1 MKCLHIHM
9 DQTVQILSRIACLLL
24 LTLLVAA
31 RTVHAQAPPVS
42 LGIEDVSVFEDD
54 AGTLISLFAAFD
66 DPDTPDENLIYTVQ
80 SNTNPLL
87 VTPAVDGV
95 AGTLSL
101 AYIANTS
108 GTSTLTVRATDPDN
122 LFAEATFNVT
132 VTTVNDAPSFTI
144 GISPVVNEDTGAQ
157 SLVNWASN
165 ISPGPDDEAG
175 QGVSFL
181 ITGNTNPGL
190 FAVAPSVTS
199 TGTLSYTPAAD
210 AFGTSTITLLI
221 EDDGGTLNG
230 GVNQSAAQS
239 FTITV
244 NDINDEPSFT
254 KGIDVVVLEDAAP
267 QTFSA
272 WATNIFAGPNE
283 EAQSVTFILS
293 PTNTNLFSAGPSIS
307 SDGTLT
313 FTPAPNAFG
322 TSTVTVSLMDDGGT
336 ANGGDNESPAQTF
349 NITISAQNDPPTTS
363 GIADVMVN
371 EDATASSINLFSSF
385 DDVEDSDAA
394 LSYQLLSNTN
404 PALFS
409 LVNLNELAGTL
420 TLDYAADAFG
430 TSVITVRVTDTQG
443 LFVDEAFNVTVNAV
457 NDAPSFIKGTDQIV
471 NEDAG
476 LQSIPGWA
484 TSISSGPL
492 NEASQT
498 LTFSVSTPGTAL
510 FSVQPSITSTG
521 TLSYQP
527 APNASGV
534 AALTVTLQD
543 NGGTANGGVNTST
556 AQTFSITINAENDPP
571 TTVGIAN
578 VQDLEDAQPRIIDL
592 FSAFDDVEDTD
603 NQLVYSIL
611 DNTNPALFTGA
622 PVINGAAGTLALDYA
637 PNASGTSNLTIRASD
652 TGGLFI
658 DTSFNVTLVAVNDAP
673 SFTKGPNQ
681 TVTEDAAPQA
691 ITGWATTISPGPLDE
706 ATQTL
711 TFEVTNDNLTLFTAQ
726 PSLSAD
732 GTLSYATAAD
742 ASGIATVTVTLKDN
756 GGVANGGI
764 DTSLPQTFT
773 ITVTPA
779 NDPPVAID
787 DTYIVLEGQSL
798 IASAGGSPPGVLDN
812 DVDNDGDVLTATVL
826 QAPKHASTWSFNTNG
841 SFVYVH
847 DGSENLTDS
856 LTYIASDGTDNSNV
870 ARVIFEIRETND
882 APTALGLEDIT
893 ALEDAANAL
902 VSLFAGFDDPDDSDS
917 DLTFSITQNTNPAL
931 FDGLVIDP
939 ATGNLSISYADDAN
953 GTATLTVQAMDP
965 GGLTA
970 QTSFKVTLTPV
981 NDQPVMTPGDNITL
995 DEDPGE
1001 QTLNNWATGISAGPP
1016 DEQNQTVTI
1025 SVTNSNPALFSV
1037 QPTLT
1042 VNGSNG
1048 TLKFTPAPETGG
1060 QATVTFTL
1068 SDNGGILNGGDN
1080 TNTYESV
1087 ILVKG
1092 DNDAPTSIGIADIA
1106 PLEDASITPYNLFE
1120 IFDDIE
1126 DPDGSLT
1133 FSIESEIDEDLFN
1146 AVAIT
1151 GSPAMLSIQLAPEA
1165 FGTSSITVRATD
1177 TGGLWA
1183 QETFEVDV
1191 LPVNDIPSFT
1201 AGPDVVIQQNAPP
1214 QTIENWATDILAGP
1228 ANEANQTLTFS
1239 VTNNNEALFGIQP
1252 AISDVGTLTYTPA
1265 IGDQVFGEAE
1275 VTVILSDNGGTEN
1288 GGIDQAEAITFTL
1301 SIRRFNTAPSAN
1313 DDNYI
1318 VEQGRTLQRDAALG
1332 VLAND
1337 SDPEDDTLTARL
1349 IQAPSNA
1356 ASFTLNPDGSFTYRH
1371 NNTQTTNDA
1380 FTYVANDGFDDSDIA
1395 TVVINIQPL
1404 GNVQCNPVQVLEDA
1418 ENSIINLYTD
1428 CPGFAATQPL
1438 LSIAS
1443 ISNATLF
1450 ATAALDSLSGVLTL
1464 DYAANQFGSSTI
1476 TFNAQST
1483 TGQNT
1488 PVSMQVTVLP
1498 LNDAPI
1504 AVDDIAATIVNRP
1517 IEIDVLANDVDFDG
1531 DALIIRTFSN
1541 PNTGT
1546 VEPQFSGKFLF
1557 TPEQD
1562 FTGEATFTYSVEDD
1576 SLASDQGVVKITIFS
1591 GRFNIAD
1598 LGPNSDISAA
1608 YSISDIGEVVGVT
1621 QTGNGEVV
1629 AFSSVQD
1636 LGVNA
1641 PSEALGAND
1650 FGQVVGTLAVPG
1662 SNPSIFT
1669 FQATR
1674 WDTSGTTIL
1683 GAFDDRFSKAYN
1695 INNGGLIVGV
1705 STRAKSEVL
1714 HAFIWEDGEMNPL
1727 TTDLSVES
1735 QAFDL
1740 NERGQIAGFEGT
1752 TAAVW
1757 DRNRILRRLSGPQ
1770 GRAYDINESG
1780 QVIGSLD
1787 DGTVKAV
1794 LWDTD
1799 GSQQSL
1805 HDAAGAFS
1813 EAYGINNATWV
1824 VGAYLPAEASKTTTI
1839 ARHVDVVSQSARA
1852 VLNRDRP
1859 TLASTGDNETAN
1871 TSILNANSDLRA
1883 FLWQGDTMVDL
1894 NDFIDASSGWTL
1906 LEARGI
1912 NNAAQITGI
1921 GLFNGI
1927 RRAFLLSPTNNKTPT
1942 VTNDQVALQEIAV
1955 TRFNVLANDNDADG
1969 DTLRVIAVTQG
1980 QTGSVMLEAGGI
1992 IAYTPGTRFTGSD
2005 TFTYTVD
2012 DGNGG
2017 RAEGTVMVAFAA
2029 GSLPTNFILKQNYP
2043 NPFNPSTTITFGLPE
2058 KAHVTIDVFNMLGQR
2073 VATLV
2078 DGERSAG
2085 QHLVSFDASHL
2096 PGGTYLYRMRT
2107 GQFSKARQL
2116 ILLK

>member
-1 MKCLHIHM
+1 M
-9 DQTVQILSRIACLLL
+9 DQPLHLLTRVVCLLL
-24 LTLLVAA
+24 LSLIVAA
-31 RTVHAQAPPVS
+31 RSVYAQSPPVS

-66 DPDTPDENLIYTVQ
+66 DPDTPDENLIFSVQ
-80 SNTNPLL
+80 SNSNPLL
-87 VTPAVDGV
+87 VTPTVDAV

-101 AYIANTS
+101 AYVANAS
-108 GTSTLTVRATDPDN
+108 GTSTITVRATDPDN
-122 LFAEATFNVT
+122 LFAEATFTVT
-132 VTTVNDAPSFTI
+132 VTAINDAPSFNAGT
-144 GISPVVNEDTGAQ
+144 GPVVNEDTGAQ
-157 SLVNWASN
+157 SLVNWATS
-165 ISPGPDDEAG
+165 ISPGPADETG
-175 QGVSFL
+175 QGVNFL

-210 AFGTSTITLLI
+210 AFGSSTITLVL

-230 GVNQSAAQS
+230 GVNQSPSQS

-244 NDINDEPSFT
+244 NGINDEPSFT
-254 KGIDVVVLEDAAP
+254 KGSDVTVLEDAAP
-267 QTFSA
+267 QTISS

-283 EAQSVTFILS
+283 ETQNITFILS

-307 SDGTLT
+307 STGTLT

-322 TSTVTVSLMDDGGT
+322 TSTVTVSVMDDGGT

-363 GIADVMVN
+363 GIADVTVN
-371 EDATASSINLFSSF
+371 EDASASSINLFSSF

-394 LSYQLLSNTN
+394 LSYQLLGNTN
-404 PALFS
+404 TALFS
-409 LVNLNELAGTL
+409 LVDLNEAAGTL
-420 TLDYAADAFG
+420 ILTYAPDAFG
-430 TSVITVRVTDTQG
+430 SAVLTVRVTDTQG
-443 LFVDEAFNVTVNAV
+443 LFVDEAFSVTVNPV
-457 NDAPSFIKGTDQIV
+457 NDAPSFTKGPDQIV

-476 LQSIPGWA
+476 LQTIPGWA
-484 TSISSGPL
+484 TAISSGPI

-498 LTFSVSTPGTAL
+498 LTFSVTTASTAL
-510 FSVQPSITSTG
+510 FSVQPSVTPTG
-521 TLSYQP
+521 TLTYQP
-527 APNASGV
+527 APDASGV
-534 AALTVTLQD
+534 ASLTVTLQD

-556 AQTFSITINAENDPP
+556 VQTFSITINALNDPP
-571 TTVGIAN
+571 TTTGIAN
-578 VQDLEDAQPRIIDL
+578 VQDLEDAQPEVIDL
-592 FSAFDDVEDTD
+592 FSAFDDAEDAD
-603 NQLVYSIL
+603 NQLVYAIL
-611 DNTNPALFTGA
+611 GNTNPALFSGV
-622 PVINGAAGTLALDYA
+622 PVINGAAGTLTLTYA
-637 PNASGTSNLTIRASD
+637 PNVSGTSNLTVRASD

-658 DTSFNVTLVAVNDAP
+658 DTSFNVSLTAVNDAP
-673 SFTKGPNQ
+673 SFTKGPDQ
-681 TVTEDAAPQA
+681 IIAEDALPQA
-691 ITGWATTISPGPLDE
+691 ITGWATAISPGPLDE
-706 ATQTL
+706 AAQVL
-711 TFEVTNDNLTLFTAQ
+711 TFDVSNDNTTLFSAQ
-726 PSLSAD
+726 PTVSAN
-732 GTLSYATAAD
+732 GTLSYAAAPN
-742 ASGIATVTVTLKDN
+742 ASGLATMTVTLTDN

-764 DTSLPQTFT
+764 DASLPQTFT

-779 NDPPVAID
+779 NDPPIAVD
-787 DTYIVLEGQSL
+787 DAYIVLEGQSL

-812 DVDNDGDVLTATVL
+812 DIDGDGDALSATVL
-826 QAPKHASTWSFNTNG
+826 QAPKHAATWSFNTNG

-870 ARVIFEIRETND
+870 AKVIFEIRETND
-882 APTALGLEDIT
+882 APVAVGLEDVT
-893 ALEDAANAL
+893 ALEDAANGL
-902 VSLFAGFDDPDDSDS
+902 VSLFAAFDDPDDSDS
-917 DLTFSITQNTNPAL
+917 DLTFSIIQNTNPAL
-931 FDGLVIDP
+931 FDGLSTDP
-939 ATGNLSISYADDAN
+939 ATGNLSINYADDAN
-953 GTATLTVQAMDP
+953 GTATLTVEAMDP

-981 NDQPVMTPGDNITL
+981 NDPPVMNPGNNITL

-1001 QTLNNWATGISAGPP
+1001 QTLNNWATGISPGPS

-1025 SVTNSNPALFSV
+1025 AVTNSNPALFSV

-1042 VNGSNG
+1042 INGSNG
-1048 TLKFTPAPETGG
+1048 TLKFTPAPETAG
-1060 QATVTFTL
+1060 QATVSFTL

-1080 TNTYESV
+1080 TNTYETV

-1120 IFDDIE
+1120 IFDDVE
-1126 DPDGSLT
+1126 DPDASLT
-1133 FSIESEIDEDLFN
+1133 FSIESAIDEDLFD
-1146 AVAIT
+1146 AVTIT
-1151 GSPAMLSIQLAPEA
+1151 GSPATLSIELAAEA
-1165 FGTSSITVRATD
+1165 FGTAAVTVRATD

-1191 LPVNDIPSFT
+1191 LPVNDMPSFT
-1201 AGPDVVIQQNAPP
+1201 AGSDIAIQQNAPP

-1228 ANEANQTLTFS
+1228 ANEANQTLAFT
-1239 VTNNNEALFGIQP
+1239 VTNDNEGLFGTQP
-1252 AISDVGTLTYTPA
+1252 ALSSDGTLTFAPA
-1265 IGDQVFGEAE
+1265 IGEQIFGEAE
-1275 VTVILSDNGGTEN
+1275 VTVILSDNGGTDN
-1288 GGIDQAEAITFTL
+1288 GGVDQSEAITFTL
-1301 SIRRFNTAPSAN
+1301 SIRRFNTAPTAN

-1318 VEQGRTLQRDAALG
+1318 VEQGSTLQRGIALG

-1337 SDPEDDTLTARL
+1337 TDPEDDPLTARL
-1349 IQAPSNA
+1349 VQPPANA
-1356 ASFTLNPDGSFTYRH
+1356 AAFTLNPDGSFSYRH
-1371 NNTQTTNDA
+1371 NNSQTTNDA
-1380 FTYVANDGFDDSDIA
+1380 FTYVANDGFDDSNVA

-1404 GNVQCNPVQVLEDA
+1404 GNVQCTPVQVLEDA
-1418 ENSIINLYTD
+1418 ENSVINLYDD

-1443 ISNATLF
+1443 ISNNALF
-1450 ATAALDSLSGVLTL
+1450 ATTVLDSLSGVLTL
-1464 DYAANQFGSSTI
+1464 DYAANQFGNSTI
-1476 TFNAQST
+1476 TFNAQSS

-1488 PVSMQVTVLP
+1488 PVSMQVTVAP

-1517 IEIDVLANDVDFDG
+1517 IEVDVLANDVDFDG

-1576 SLASDQGVVKITIFS
+1576 SLASDQGVVKITVFS

-1598 LGPNSDISAA
+1598 LGPNSEISAA
-1608 YSISDIGEVVGVT
+1608 YSISDAGEVVGVT
-1621 QTGNGEVV
+1621 QTASGEVQ
-1629 AFSSVQD
+1629 AFSSGQD
-1636 LGVNA
+1636 LGVTA

-1650 FGQVVGTLAVPG
+1650 FGQVVGALAVPG
-1662 SNPSIFT
+1662 FNPDILT

-1674 WDTSGTTIL
+1674 WDTSGTTHL
-1683 GAFDDRFSKAYN
+1683 GAFDNRFSKAYN

-1714 HAFIWEDGEMNPL
+1714 HAFIWEDGEMTPL
-1727 TTDLSVES
+1727 ATDLSVES

-1740 NERGQIAGFEGT
+1740 NERGQVAGFEGT
-1752 TAAVW
+1752 SAAVW
-1757 DRNRILRRLSGPQ
+1757 DINRTLRRLSGPQ

-1799 GSQQSL
+1799 GTQQSL
-1805 HDAAGAFS
+1805 HDASSTFS

-1824 VGAYLPAEASKTTTI
+1824 VGAYLPAEASKATTI
-1839 ARHVDVVSQSARA
+1839 VRHVDVVSQSARA
-1852 VLNRDRP
+1852 VLHREKP
-1859 TLASTGDNETAN
+1859 TIASAGTTAI
-1871 TSILNANSDLRA
+1871 TDATILGANNDLRA

-1921 GLFNGI
+1921 GLFNGV
-1927 RRAFLLSPTNNKTPT
+1927 RRAFLLSPTNNKAPT
-1942 VTNDQVALQEIAV
+1942 VTNDRLAIEAISV
-1955 TRFNVLANDNDADG
+1955 TRINVLTNDHDADG
-1969 DTLRVIAVTQG
+1969 DTLHIVAVTQG
-1980 QTGSVMLEAGGI
+1980 QAGSVTLEPGDI
-1992 IAYTPGTRFTGSD
+1992 IAYTPGNGFTGSD
-2005 TFTYTVD
+2005 SFTYTVA
-2012 DGNGG
+2012 DGKGG
-2017 RAEGTVMVAFAA
+2017 RATGTVSVEIVA
-2029 GSLPTNFILKQNYP
+2029 GSLPDHFVLKQNYP
-2043 NPFNPSTTITFGLPE
+2043 NPFNPSTTIAFGLPE
-2058 KAHVTIDVFNMLGQR
+2058 KAHVTIEVFNMLGQR
-2073 VATLV
+2073 IATLV

-2085 QHLVSFDASHL
+2085 QHLVTFDASNL

-2107 GQFSKARQL
+2107 GRFSDTKKL